1 MLDVGLPQ
9 QMDHYPRAGS
19 EPTRRLIPELARITV
34 RDYHQKVV
42 ARYGSSIDPD
52 QTPDEALIEAH
63 AVRVPIVGPAPSHD
77 PACAAGAV
85 TLQLGDEMAF
95 HTGDEPAMVRARRFG
110 SSMEEVK
117 LVAAHRSAI
126 VRFPGPTI
134 VEDVPWVIEA
144 PGACIHEG

>member
-1 MLDVGLPQ
+1 
-9 QMDHYPRAGS
+9 
-19 EPTRRLIPELARITV
+19 
-34 RDYHQKVV
+34 
-42 ARYGSSIDPD
+42 
-52 QTPDEALIEAH
+52 
-63 AVRVPIVGPAPSHD
+63 
-77 PACAAGAV
+77 
-85 TLQLGDEMAF
+85 MAF

-134 VEDVPWVIEA
+134 VEDVPWVIDA